1 VTITIREEERMAR
14 SPSVISGVVLS
25 PDGKPVSNAR
35 VYFTAGPVPLPEIAA
50 VTDNSGAFTLTA
62 PAPGEYVIESAA
74 DEFGA
79 RSSKV
84 KVKGGEQVRLDLK
97 LKG

>member
-1 VTITIREEERMAR
+1 MAR
-14 SPSVISGVVLS
+14 SPSVISGVVRS
-25 PDGKPVSNAR
+25 PNGKPVSNAR

-50 VTDNSGAFTLTA
+50 LTDSNGAFSLTA

-79 RSSKV
+79 RSSTV

-97 LKG
+97 LKK

>member
-1 VTITIREEERMAR
+1 MSA
-14 SPSVISGVVLS
+14 SVISGVVRG

-50 VTDNSGAFTLTA
+50 LTDSNGAFSLTA
-62 PAPGEYVIESAA
+62 PAPGEYVVESAA
-74 DEFGA
+74 DEFST

-97 LKG
+97 LKS

>member
-1 VTITIREEERMAR
+1 MAR
-14 SPSVISGVVLS
+14 TQSVISGVVRS

-50 VTDNSGAFTLTA
+50 LTDESGAFSLTA
-62 PAPGEYVIESAA
+62 PAPGEYVVESAA

-79 RSSKV
+79 KSSKV
-84 KVKGGEQVRLDLK
+84 KVKGGEPVRLEIK

>member
-1 VTITIREEERMAR
+1 MAR
-14 SPSVISGVVLS
+14 SPSVISGIVRS
-25 PDGKPVSNAR
+25 PDGKPVANAR
-35 VYFTAGPVPLPEIAA
+35 VYFTAGPDPLPDIAA
-50 VTDNSGAFTLTA
+50 ITGKDGTFSLTA
-62 PAPGEYVIESAA
+62 PTPGEYVIESTA

-97 LKG
+97 LK

>member
-1 VTITIREEERMAR
+1 MAR
-14 SPSVISGVVLS
+14 PSVISGVVRS

-50 VTDNSGAFTLTA
+50 LTDSSGAFSLTA

-84 KVKGGEQVRLDLK
+84 KVKGGEQVRLDLQ

>member
-1 VTITIREEERMAR
+1 MPQ
-14 SPSVISGVVLS
+14 SPSVIAGVVRG

-50 VTDNSGAFTLTA
+50 LTDKSGAFSLTA

-74 DEFGA
+74 DEFKA
-79 RSSKV
+79 RSSTV
-84 KVKGGEQVRLDLK
+84 KVKGGERVRLDLQ
-97 LKG
+97 LKP

>member
-1 VTITIREEERMAR
+1 MAR
-14 SPSVISGVVLS
+14 SPSVISGVVRS
-25 PDGKPVSNAR
+25 PDGKPVPNAR

-50 VTDNSGAFTLTA
+50 LTDSNGAFSLTA

-74 DEFGA
+74 DAFGA
-79 RSSKV
+79 RSSTV

-97 LKG
+97 LKK

>member
-1 VTITIREEERMAR
+1 MAR
-14 SPSVISGVVLS
+14 TPSVISGVVRG
-25 PDGKPVSNAR
+25 PDGKTVSNAR

-50 VTDNSGAFTLTA
+50 LTDDSGEFTLTA

-79 RSSKV
+79 RSTKV

-97 LKG
+97 LKN